1 MVVKNIAKKIV
12 GPVFV
17 LLLIF
22 GGVFYWQNNQKDVRE
37 LNKNLPKGVMVAKSI
52 FGFGNEYK
60 VINKID
66 GYEFKVPS
74 AWKGVK
80 KIEYE
85 DVIDTDLSIK
95 KQTKEDFSKKIVS
108 ETNLY
113 VEGFRELDYILTRI
127 LRLNNIIDLNKFVE
141 EFQKIY
147 SPYTKTERSESS
159 PKIKDFII
167 GDLRGFKLYT
177 VFKSKT
183 GNELI
188 TDEYY
193 FFGKDHKIYIFSHF
207 NDDFVRKFIADGKW

>member
-1 MVVKNIAKKIV
+1 MVKKI
-12 GPVFV
+12 GILVFV
-17 LLLIF
+17 LILAGSGF
-22 GGVFYWQNNQKDVRE
+22 FYWQNNQKDIQA
-37 LNKNLPKGVMVAKSI
+37 LNKILPAGVKVAKNL

-74 AWKGVK
+74 AWKGIE

-113 VEGFRELDYILTRI
+113 VGGFGSLDYMLTRI

-147 SPYTKTERSESS
+147 SPYAKTERSESS

-167 GDLRGFKLYT
+167 GDSRGFKLYT

-193 FFGKDHKIYIFSHF
+193 FFGKDYKIYIFSHF